1 MSLGDERSA
10 ERWLRRRGL
19 PHLIPNYSSAE
30 DSLSRAIP
38 LLSLVFLAEVFAVM
52 REDRTGMREAMVVAG
67 AALLMI
73 VAVMLVNA
81 LQGRRPWSLP
91 TRVGSAELSLFVVV
105 PALLPLLF
113 NGFDWTSAIWVAV
126 RQVVVVL
133 VVVAAADFA
142 LLPMLRWAAGQSS
155 RTLRQVS
162 QLAARTLPLLLL
174 LATAIFFA
182 GELWQV
188 AASFDAARFWA
199 TIALLVAVGSV
210 FIASGVSR
218 QRDELGDFRDWTD
231 VDAACSRAGFD
242 IEGLEPLDTPPSADL
257 SGRAGLNVVLVLFV
271 AVGLQILAVTIAVTL
286 FYVAFGLLTVP
297 EGLATSWIGSPPTR
311 LGDELPDWLASK
323 PVIDWIGAHVTVEL
337 LRAAAFVGTFG
348 GLQVAISATTDVT
361 YRSDFLDEVTR
372 EVREAVAVSLR
383 MRVRPRGDAT

>member
-1 MSLGDERSA
+1 M
-10 ERWLRRRGL
+10 
-19 PHLIPNYSSAE
+19 
-30 DSLSRAIP
+30 
-38 LLSLVFLAEVFAVM
+38 
-52 REDRTGMREAMVVAG
+52 
-67 AALLMI
+67 
-73 VAVMLVNA
+73 
-81 LQGRRPWSLP
+81 
-91 TRVGSAELSLFVVV
+91 
-105 PALLPLLF
+105 
-113 NGFDWTSAIWVAV
+113 
-126 RQVVVVL
+126 
-133 VVVAAADFA
+133 
-142 LLPMLRWAAGQSS
+142 
-155 RTLRQVS
+155 RQVS

-218 QRDELGDFRDWTD
+218 QRDELGDFQDWKE

-242 IEGLEPLDTPPSADL
+242 IEGLEPLDTPPNADL
-257 SGRAGLNVVLVLFV
+257 GGRAGVNVVLVLFV

-297 EGLATSWIGSPPTR
+297 EGLATTWIGSPPTR
-311 LGDELPDWLASK
+311 LGDEMPDWLASK
-323 PVIDWIGAHVTVEL
+323 PVIDWIGNHVTVEL
-337 LRAAAFVGTFG
+337 IRAAAFVGTFG

-361 YRSDFLDEVTR
+361 YRADFLDEVTR

-383 MRVRPRGDAT
+383 MRARPRRNGT